1 VTDEHGAETQA
12 LDHAPTHQDAHALLS
27 DDDHGHAEAQLGP
40 IDWRAWGY
48 AVLGVAA
55 GLLIVA
61 FFLLANG

>member
-1 VTDEHGAETQA
+1 VTDTHGAEDDA
-12 LDHAPTHQDAHALLS
+12 LDHGPTHQDAHAVLS

-40 IDWRAWGY
+40 IDWPAWGY

-61 FFLLANG
+61 FFVLANG